1 MTKKEL
7 IEMLSNVPDDSNIDI
22 ENVSDGVFGRT
33 LQYNNINGFYK
44 LSNGRYVLSNKYVQ
58 PRGIIK

>member
-7 IEMLSNVPDDSNIDI
+7 IEMLSNIPDDSNIEI
-22 ENVSDGVFGRT
+22 ENISDGVFGRT

-44 LSNGRYVLSNKYVQ
+44 LSNGSYVLSNKYVQ

>member
-7 IEMLSNVPDDSNIDI
+7 IEMLSNIPDDSNIEI

-33 LQYNNINGFYK
+33 LQYNSINGFYK
-44 LSNGRYVLSNKYVQ
+44 LSNGCYVLSSKYVQ
-58 PRGIIK
+58 PRVL

>member
-7 IEMLSNVPDDSNIDI
+7 IEMLSNIPDDSNIEI
-22 ENVSDGVFGRT
+22 ENISDGVFGRT

-44 LSNGRYVLSNKYVQ
+44 LSNIDYVLTDINVQ
-58 PRGIIK
+58 PRIL